1 MLALAVSHLP
11 DGDQWE
17 YELKLDGYRAVAVKH
32 SSAVTVYSRNRKNFS
47 HRYPGLVQALS
58 ELPEETI
65 LDGEIVALDES
76 GKPSFHRLQDASVDT
91 PLTFFAF
98 DLLMLEGRDMLGH
111 RLEERRELL
120 RGLVSSLPEAIR
132 FSESFN
138 VSAERMI
145 AAVREQGLEGVVA
158 KRRDSLYQPGKRT
171 GAWVKLRIGGRQE
184 FVIGGYVPQGNN
196 FDSLI
201 VGYYEGRRLCIRPA
215 FGLASCRNS
224 GRRYSSGSRTYRSP
238 RAPSPISRSR
248 RKADGVK
255 GLTSEDMEKC
265 LWAKPKLVAEIAY
278 AELTPSHH
286 LRHPKFLAL
295 RDDK

>member
-1 MLALAVSHLP
+1 
-11 DGDQWE
+11 
-17 YELKLDGYRAVAVKH
+17 
-32 SSAVTVYSRNRKNFS
+32 
-47 HRYPGLVQALS
+47 
-58 ELPEETI
+58 
-65 LDGEIVALDES
+65 
-76 GKPSFHRLQDASVDT
+76 
-91 PLTFFAF
+91 
-98 DLLMLEGRDMLGH
+98 MLGH

-201 VGYYEGRRLCIRPA
+201 VGYYEGRRLMYSARVSVWLRAATQDEDIRAAQEPTDHRVP
-215 FGLASCRNS
+215 LRQ
-224 GRRYSSGSRTYRSP
+224 SP
-238 RAPSPISRSR
+238 
-248 RKADGVK
+248 G
-255 GLTSEDMEKC
+255 
-265 LWAKPKLVAEIAY
+265 AE
-278 AELTPSHH
+278 ERPMG
-286 LRHPKFLAL
+286 
-295 RDDK
+295 